1 MIQAKDLFSAEQR
14 NEIERA
20 VSEVEAKTAC
30 EILPVVASASGRYDR
45 AEDIFGFWFTLLA
58 VAALWFFFPPA
69 KPDVGSWAES
79 TFFSLFVVMVVMIVS
94 FVLGVC
100 LASQF
105 GSIRKLFTPKKHM
118 QDEVAARARTIFFDQ
133 RIHHTDQRVGLL
145 IYVSIYER
153 MAVILGD
160 QTVVDKLG
168 QSELDR
174 LCQFLTQSLRNVD
187 CTTAIC
193 RTIHEVGKQL
203 KEPLPMTEGDKNE
216 LRNALVVLDSF

>member
-1 MIQAKDLFSAEQR
+1 MIQASDLFTADQR
-14 NEIERA
+14 AEIERA
-20 VSEVEAKTAC
+20 VAEVEAKTAC

-45 AEDIFGFWFTLLA
+45 AEDILGFWFTLLS
-58 VAALWFFFPPA
+58 VSALWFFFPPT

-79 TFFSLFVVMVVMIVS
+79 TFLSLSVLIFVMIMA
-94 FVLGVC
+94 FLIGIF
-100 LASQF
+100 LASHF
-105 GSIRKLFTPKKHM
+105 GAIRKLFTPKKQM

-133 RIHHTDQRVGLL
+133 RIHHTEQRVGLL

-160 QTVVDKLG
+160 QAVFDKLG

-174 LCQFLTQSLRNVD
+174 LCQLLTQSLRNVD
-187 CTTAIC
+187 YTTAIC
-193 RTIHEVGKQL
+193 RTIHEVGKQW

-216 LRNALVVLDSF
+216 LRNALVVLD